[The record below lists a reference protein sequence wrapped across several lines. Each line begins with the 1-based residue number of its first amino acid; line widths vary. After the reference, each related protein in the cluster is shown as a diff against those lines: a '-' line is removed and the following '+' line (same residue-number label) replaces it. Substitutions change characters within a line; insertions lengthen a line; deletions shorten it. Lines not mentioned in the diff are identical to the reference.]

1 VTSVRTWRPFL
12 WLRKH
17 PSVGDWILA
26 ATCAALFVPTLFL
39 TLPYEQAGL
48 IVREPDLPGVLLTL
62 LTCAPLAWRRRY
74 PVAVLIAIALPTVVL
89 AALNYA
95 GLYGLTL
102 LIGTYTVAAY
112 DSRRRAVAALGIAIF
127 SAMLGVALSDQ
138 VVGITSYV
146 SNLALLTAAWA
157 FGRSIAFRR
166 AYTAQLEERAARLEA
181 ERDADLRAVV
191 AEERAR
197 IAREL
202 HDVVAHHVS
211 VMTVQA
217 AAAQR
222 TMARD
227 LSGAQEAMAAV
238 EATGRDALME
248 MRRMVGVLR
257 GDESQDRDIDSA
269 LAPQPGIAD
278 IPTLVDELQRAGL
291 HVEADLEDPPQSVGA
306 GVDLTV
312 YRIVQEAL
320 TNTLKHAGPTR
331 ARVVVRYSGGCLDL
345 LVEDH
350 GRGIATILAQDQD
363 QVRQGHGLP
372 GMRERISLYGGRLYA
387 GPRGGGGYAV
397 RARIPL
403 DRVPT

>member
-1 VTSVRTWRPFL
+1 VTFVRSWRPFL
-12 WLRKH
+12 WLRMH
-17 PSVGDWILA
+17 PSVADRSLA
-26 ATCAALFVPTLFL
+26 AACAIVCVPTLFL
-39 TLPYEQAGL
+39 TVPYEEVGL
-48 IVREPDLPGVLLTL
+48 AVREPDVPGVLLTL
-62 LTCAPLAWRRRY
+62 LTCVPLAWRRRY
-74 PVAVLIAIALPTVVL
+74 PLASLIAIALPTVVL
-89 AALNYA
+89 GALNYA

-102 LIGTYTVAAY
+102 LIATYTAAGY
-112 DSRRRAVAALGIAIF
+112 DTRRRAAAALGTAIF
-127 SAMLGVALSDQ
+127 AAMLGVALSAQ
-138 VVGITSYV
+138 VVGLASYV

-166 AYTAQLEERAARLEA
+166 AYTAQLEERASRLEA
-181 ERDADLRAVV
+181 EREADLRAVV

-222 TMARD
+222 TLARD
-227 LSGAQEAMAAV
+227 VARAQGAMAAV

-257 GDESQDRDIDSA
+257 GDESPDLQTGSA
-269 LAPQPGIAD
+269 LSPQPSIAD
-278 IPTLVDELQRAGL
+278 IPALVDDLRRAGL
-291 HVEADLEDPPQSVGA
+291 DVEADLEEPPHPLGA

-331 ARVVVRYSGGCLDL
+331 ARVVVRYNGGGLDL

-350 GRGIATILAQDQD
+350 GRGLAALLEQDGS
-363 QVRQGHGLP
+363 RPGHGLP
-372 GMRERISLYGGRLYA
+372 GMRERVSLYGGRLYA

-397 RARIPL
+397 RARIPV